1 MNGLDNH
8 YANMLAD
15 HQRMLDEQA
24 QKEEEM
30 DSFKDKIALLLEE
43 NHPAELE
50 RLTGVDDTT
59 CKKIVHQLYMEN
71 FNDPDCWHVERSGD
85 IWVIYGKNFSGEW
98 IDENGN
104 YLGFDTKRE
113 AMEYIK
119 ETFK

>member
-1 MNGLDNH
+1 MQGLDMYYNNLQAQH
-8 YANMLAD
+8 QRRLDERAELEANMD
-15 HQRMLDEQA
+15 KF
-24 QKEEEM
+24 KELI
-30 DSFKDKIALLLEE
+30 SKLLGE
-43 NHPAELE
+43 NHPNELA
-50 RLTGVDDTT
+50 RLTGVDEDT
-59 CKKIVHQLYMEN
+59 CLKVVHQLYMEG
-71 FNDPDCWHVERSGD
+71 FNDPDCWEPERSGD

>member
-43 NHPAELE
+43 NHPAELDAQE
-50 RLTGVDDTT
+50 YMYQTGNAAS
-59 CKKIVHQLYMEN
+59 IE
-71 FNDPDCWHVERSGD
+71 E
-85 IWVIYGKNFSGEW
+85 VI
-98 IDENGN
+98 
-104 YLGFDTKRE
+104 
-113 AMEYIK
+113 
-119 ETFK
+119 